1 MVQVVLAVQ
10 QKCKLLN
17 LFSNYRNNNMANEI
31 ANIFKN
37 GIQDLIKDKGP
48 REQDPYIFLLFNCPH
63 HFFKKYCEKEFDLID
78 FKGLNLITNLFVSC
92 DPMLQLDEQIA
103 NRTLVDLMQMED
115 NKIEVE
121 IMTRNNYSNTIE
133 GLLNHVFEHF
143 ENAGEDL
150 ISDSLSK
157 IREERMLK
165 MRKENSSAYEKINKI
180 YQKILINENKEI
192 DNYSYL
198 EYDDFV
204 LIFSRILKYF
214 SGLDI
219 QLSFTDL
226 PDSFAL
232 SIYGNEKQVDKLAEK
247 NEYELQLKNYA
258 IKYERIV
265 EETSKKSPGLYSNE
279 ILTNNQIGE
288 DNRKLLSNTNY
299 ENTNNY
305 RNEWIP
311 LKYSELNTKNVLF
324 FTPTEKF
331 RREKEEKFQRYF
343 GGDEYHECNVTY
355 DGDEICECGCSKYR
369 GVDKLRLIYDS
380 IDSLI
385 KMNYLRQ
392 EKIINYILIKRNYI
406 DYGDKLSVKNIVF
419 KSWNIFNTGTQMDY
433 LFTIRNFYNE
443 EIAYYFLWLTSLV
456 KWLIFPAILG
466 IIVNYSNKIMINPD
480 GSHNHTI
487 LLLLSAFLALWGTA
501 FLSYW
506 DQKEKIFNYL
516 WGTES
521 FQKTEPD
528 SEAFVPDG
536 YVTLVF
542 NRQFPYVSAT
552 KTVCK
557 QLISYIVLFFM
568 LAVIVIG
575 VYVIFLFKVILIKK
589 YPDQQT
595 YIGILSAIENTVL
608 IAIMSN
614 LYNVIA
620 NKLNDWQNYRK
631 DFQRMNALAVKFI
644 LYDLINNFYPLFYIA
659 FIKKA
664 AIFGKEAEQCYGFG
678 GNDSCLE
685 EIEIQLYT
693 TLSINFA
700 LNFLEIGMPLFHQG
714 ARMIALK
721 KKLEIKGIKLGESND
736 NNASLSP
743 HSIDHQMILDEYTD
757 MVGEYSEIL
766 VDLGYLLLFGV
777 VAPLVP
783 VLVLLLVYTEKF
795 FDSYKI
801 FFLSRVKLLDKSN
814 GLNIYNTVIKLIVYG
829 GMFSNVAF
837 LIFGDNYFMPKKNI
851 SYKIML
857 YCAVEFV
864 IFVLT
869 LFIKWNILPSWFEYL
884 DDIKEVY
891 NKKYFR
897 RSAKYLPHLLLLER
911 QRKNKRL
918 RNSQIKVKVE

>member
-1 MVQVVLAVQ
+1 MVD
-10 QKCKLLN
+10 
-17 LFSNYRNNNMANEI
+17 EI
-31 ANIFKN
+31 SKIFEN

-48 REQDPYIFLLFNCPH
+48 REQDPYIFLLFNCPQ
-63 HFFKKYCEKEFDLID
+63 HFFKKYCDKDFNIID
-78 FKGLNLITNLFVSC
+78 FQGLNLITNLFVSC
-92 DPMLQLDEQIA
+92 DPMLQLDEEIA
-103 NRTLVDLMQMED
+103 KRTLPELIQMED
-115 NKIEVE
+115 KKIEE
-121 IMTRNNYSNTIE
+121 ELSIRNNYSNIIE

-143 ENAGEDL
+143 ENASEELVSDL
-150 ISDSLSK
+150 LTK
-157 IREERMLK
+157 IREERMIK
-165 MRKENSSAYEKINKI
+165 IRTEFPEAYEKINKI
-180 YQKILINENKEI
+180 YQKILERDGKEMES
-192 DNYSYL
+192 YSYL

-204 LIFSRILKYF
+204 LILSRILKYF
-214 SGLDI
+214 TGLDV

-226 PDSFAL
+226 PNSFAL
-232 SIYGNEKQVDKLAEK
+232 SIYGNEKQIDKLAEK

-258 IKYERIV
+258 IKYEKIL
-265 EETSKKSPGLYSNE
+265 EEANKKSPGLYSNE
-279 ILTNNQIGE
+279 ILISHHGE
-288 DNRKLLSNTNY
+288 DNRQLLSNAN
-299 ENTNNY
+299 EDNTNNY
-305 RNEWIP
+305 RSEWIP
-311 LKYSELNTKNVLF
+311 LKYSELTTKNVLCF
-324 FTPTEKF
+324 APTEKY
-331 RREKEEKFQRYF
+331 RSDKEEKFQRYF
-343 GGDEYHECNVTY
+343 GGDDYHECNVTY

-380 IDSLI
+380 IDTLV

-392 EKIINYILIKRNYI
+392 EKILNYILIKRNYI
-406 DYGDKLSVKNIVF
+406 DYGDKLSIKNIVF

-456 KWLIFPAILG
+456 KWLIIPAILG

-480 GSHNHTI
+480 GTHNHTI

-501 FLSYW
+501 FLNYW
-506 DQKEKIFNYL
+506 DQKEKIFNYI

-521 FQKTEPD
+521 FQRSEPD

-552 KTVCK
+552 KTICK

-575 VYVIFLFKVILIKK
+575 VYVIFLVKVILIKK
-589 YPDQQT
+589 YPEQQT
-595 YIGILSAIENTVL
+595 YIGILSALENTVL

-614 LYNVIA
+614 LYNIIA

-659 FIKKA
+659 YIKKTT
-664 AIFGKEAEQCYGFG
+664 IFGKEPEQCYGFG

-693 TLSINFA
+693 TLSVNFG

-721 KKLEIKGIKLGESND
+721 KKLEIKGIKLGQ
-736 NNASLSP
+736 NNEEDTSALSP

-801 FFLSRVKLLDKSN
+801 FFLSRVKLLDQSN
-814 GLNIYNTVIKLIVYG
+814 GLNIYNTVIRLIVYG

-837 LIFGDNYFMPKKNI
+837 LIFGDNYFMPTKNI
-851 SYKIML
+851 SYKILL

-864 IFVLT
+864 IFILT
-869 LFIKWNILPSWFEYL
+869 LFVKWNILPSWFEYL

-897 RSAKYLPHLLLLER
+897 RSAKNLPHLLLMER
-911 QRKNKRL
+911 QKRQKL
-918 RNSQIKVKVE
+918 RMSQIKIKAA

>member
-1 MVQVVLAVQ
+1 ML
-10 QKCKLLN
+10 
-17 LFSNYRNNNMANEI
+17 NEI
-31 ANIFKN
+31 SKLFQN

-48 REQDPYIFLLFNCPH
+48 REKDPYIFLLFNCPE
-63 HFFKKYCEKEFDLID
+63 HFFKKYCDKDFNIID

-92 DPMLQLDEQIA
+92 DPMLQLDEEISK
-103 NRTLVDLMQMED
+103 RTLDELSKMED
-115 NKIEVE
+115 NKIEEE
-121 IMTRNNYSNTIE
+121 ISIRNNYSNIIE

-143 ENAGEDL
+143 ENAPEDL
-150 ISDSLSK
+150 LSDLLAK
-157 IREERMLK
+157 IREERMIK
-165 MRKENSSAYEKINKI
+165 MRNEFPSEYEKINKI
-180 YQKILINENKEI
+180 FEKILEMENKEME
-192 DNYSYL
+192 NYSYL

-204 LIFSRILKYF
+204 LIFARILKYF
-214 SGLDI
+214 TGLDI
-219 QLSFTDL
+219 QLTFTDL
-226 PDSFAL
+226 PNSFAL
-232 SIYGNEKQVDKLAEK
+232 SIYGNEKQIDKLAEK
-247 NEYELQLKNYA
+247 KEYELQLKNYGY
-258 IKYERIV
+258 KYQKIL
-265 EETSKKSPGLYSNE
+265 EEANKKSPGLYSNE
-279 ILTNNQIGE
+279 ILTGNEIGD
-288 DNRKLLSNTNY
+288 DNRQLLSNSNDNNL
-299 ENTNNY
+299 NTY
-305 RNEWIP
+305 GNEWIP
-311 LKYSELNTKNVLF
+311 LKYSDLREKNVLCF
-324 FTPTEKF
+324 APTEKYKS
-331 RREKEEKFQRYF
+331 EKEEKFQRYF

-380 IDSLI
+380 IDTLV

-392 EKIINYILIKRNYI
+392 ENILNYILIKRNYI
-406 DYGDKLSVKNIVF
+406 DYGDKLSIKNIVF

-433 LFTIRNFYNE
+433 IFTIRNFYNE

-456 KWLIFPAILG
+456 KWLIIPAILG

-501 FLSYW
+501 FLNYW
-506 DQKEKIFNYL
+506 DQKEKIFNYI

-521 FQKTEPD
+521 FQRSEPD

-536 YVTLVF
+536 FVTLVF

-552 KTVCK
+552 KTICK
-557 QLISYIVLFFM
+557 QLVSYIVLFLM
-568 LAVIVIG
+568 LTAIVIG
-575 VYVIFLFKVILIKK
+575 VYIIFMLKVILIKK
-589 YPDQQT
+589 YPEQQT
-595 YIGILSAIENTVL
+595 YIGILSALENTVL
-608 IAIMSN
+608 IAIMSS
-614 LYNVIA
+614 LYSMIA
-620 NKLNDWQNYRK
+620 YKLNDWQNYRK

-664 AIFGKEAEQCYGFG
+664 TIFGKEAEQCYGFG

-693 TLSINFA
+693 TLSVNFG
-700 LNFLEIGMPLFHQG
+700 LNFLEIGLPIFHQG

-721 KKLEIKGIKLGESND
+721 KKLEIKGIKIGQSNED
-736 NNASLSP
+736 NISALSP
-743 HSIDHQMILDEYTD
+743 HSIDHQMILDEYTE
-757 MVGEYSEIL
+757 MISEYSEIL

-783 VLVLLLVYTEKF
+783 FLVLLLVYTEKF

-801 FFLSRVKLLDKSN
+801 FFLSRVKLLDQSN
-814 GLNIYNTVIKLIVYG
+814 GLNIYNTVFRLIVYG

-837 LIFGDNYFMPKKNI
+837 LIFGDNYFMPTKNI
-851 SYKIML
+851 SYKVVL

-864 IFVLT
+864 IFILT
-869 LFIKWNILPSWFEYL
+869 LFVKWNIMPSWFEYL

-897 RSAKYLPHLLLLER
+897 RSAKNLPHLLLLER
-911 QRKNKRL
+911 QKKHKL
-918 RNSQIKVKVE
+918 RSSQIKIKTE

>member
-1 MVQVVLAVQ
+1 ML
-10 QKCKLLN
+10 
-17 LFSNYRNNNMANEI
+17 NEI
-31 ANIFKN
+31 SKIFQN

-48 REQDPYIFLLFNCPH
+48 REKDPYIFLLFNCPE
-63 HFFKKYCEKEFDLID
+63 HFFKKYCDKDFNIID

-92 DPMLQLDEQIA
+92 DPMLQLDEEISK
-103 NRTLVDLMQMED
+103 RTLDELSKMED
-115 NKIEVE
+115 NKIEEE
-121 IMTRNNYSNTIE
+121 ISIRNNYSNIIE

-143 ENAGEDL
+143 ENAPEDL
-150 ISDSLSK
+150 LSDLLAK
-157 IREERMLK
+157 IREERMIK
-165 MRKENSSAYEKINKI
+165 MRNEFPSEYEKINKI
-180 YQKILINENKEI
+180 FEKILEMENKEME
-192 DNYSYL
+192 NYSYL

-204 LIFSRILKYF
+204 LIFARILKYF
-214 SGLDI
+214 TGLDI
-219 QLSFTDL
+219 QLTFTDL
-226 PDSFAL
+226 PNSFAL
-232 SIYGNEKQVDKLAEK
+232 SIYGNEKQIDKLAEK
-247 NEYELQLKNYA
+247 KEYELQLKNYGY
-258 IKYERIV
+258 KYQKIL
-265 EETSKKSPGLYSNE
+265 EEANKKSPGLYSNE
-279 ILTNNQIGE
+279 ILTGNEIGD
-288 DNRKLLSNTNY
+288 DNRQLLSNSNDNNL
-299 ENTNNY
+299 NTY
-305 RNEWIP
+305 GNEWIP
-311 LKYSELNTKNVLF
+311 LKYSDLREKNVLCF
-324 FTPTEKF
+324 APTEKYKS
-331 RREKEEKFQRYF
+331 EKEEKFQRYF

-369 GVDKLRLIYDS
+369 GIDKLRLIYDS
-380 IDSLI
+380 IDTLV

-392 EKIINYILIKRNYI
+392 ENILNYILIKRNYI
-406 DYGDKLSVKNIVF
+406 DYGDKLSIKNIVF

-433 LFTIRNFYNE
+433 IFTIRNFYNE
-443 EIAYYFLWLTSLV
+443 EIAYYFLWITSLV
-456 KWLIFPAILG
+456 KWLIIPAILG

-501 FLSYW
+501 FLNYW
-506 DQKEKIFNYL
+506 DQKEKIFNYI

-521 FQKTEPD
+521 FQRSEPD

-542 NRQFPYVSAT
+542 NRQFPYVSST
-552 KTVCK
+552 KTICK
-557 QLISYIVLFFM
+557 QLVSYIVLFLM
-568 LAVIVIG
+568 LAAIVIG
-575 VYVIFLFKVILIKK
+575 VYVIFMLKVILIKK
-589 YPDQQT
+589 YPEQQT
-595 YIGILSAIENTVL
+595 YIGILSALENTVL

-614 LYNVIA
+614 LYSMIA

-664 AIFGKEAEQCYGFG
+664 TIFGKEAEQCYGFG

-693 TLSINFA
+693 TLSVNFG
-700 LNFLEIGMPLFHQG
+700 LNFLEIGMPIFHQG

-721 KKLEIKGIKLGESND
+721 KKLEIKGIKIGQSNED
-736 NNASLSP
+736 NLSALSP
-743 HSIDHQMILDEYTD
+743 HSIDHQMILDEYTE
-757 MVGEYSEIL
+757 MVSEYSEIL

-783 VLVLLLVYTEKF
+783 FLVLLLVYTEKF

-801 FFLSRVKLLDKSN
+801 FFLSRVKLLDQSN
-814 GLNIYNTVIKLIVYG
+814 GLNIYNTVFRLIVYG

-837 LIFGDNYFMPKKNI
+837 LIFGDNYFMPTKNI
-851 SYKIML
+851 SYKIVL

-864 IFVLT
+864 IFILT
-869 LFIKWNILPSWFEYL
+869 LFVKWNILPSWFEYL

-897 RSAKYLPHLLLLER
+897 RSAKNLPHLLLLGR
-911 QRKNKRL
+911 QKSLNK
-918 RNSQIKVKVE
+918 E

>member
-1 MVQVVLAVQ
+1 
-10 QKCKLLN
+10 
-17 LFSNYRNNNMANEI
+17 MANEI
-31 ANIFKN
+31 SIIFKN

-48 REQDPYIFLLFNCPH
+48 REQDPYIFLLFNCPQ
-63 HFFKKYCEKEFDLID
+63 HFFKKYCEKDFNIID

-92 DPMLQLDEQIA
+92 DPKLQLDEEIA
-103 NRTLVDLMQMED
+103 NRTLVDLVQMED
-115 NKIEVE
+115 KKIEEE
-121 IMTRNNYSNTIE
+121 IMTRNSYSKIIE
-133 GLLNHVFEHF
+133 ELLNQVFEHF
-143 ENAGEDL
+143 ENASEEL
-150 ISDSLSK
+150 ISDLLTQ
-157 IREERMLK
+157 IREERMIK
-165 MRKENSSAYEKINKI
+165 MRKESSSQYEKVNTI
-180 YQKILINENKEI
+180 YQQILKKENKEI
-192 DNYSYL
+192 DDYCYL

-204 LIFSRILKYF
+204 LIFARILKYF
-214 SGLDI
+214 TGLDL

-226 PDSFAL
+226 PNSFAL
-232 SIYGNEKQVDKLAEK
+232 SIYGNEKQLDKLAEK
-247 NEYELQLKNYA
+247 KEYELQLKNYA
-258 IKYERIV
+258 IKYQKIL
-265 EETSKKSPGLYSNE
+265 EEANKKSPGLYTNE
-279 ILTNNQIGE
+279 ILNVAPIRE
-288 DNRKLLSNTNY
+288 DNRKLLSTSNY

-311 LKYSELNTKNVLF
+311 LKYSELTTKNVLCF
-324 FTPTEKF
+324 VPTEKY
-331 RREKEEKFQRYF
+331 RNEKEEKFQRYN

-355 DGDEICECGCSKYR
+355 DGDEIGDCGCSKYR
-369 GVDKLRLIYDS
+369 GIDKLRLIYDS
-380 IDSLI
+380 IDTLI
-385 KMNYLRQ
+385 KVNYLRQ
-392 EKIINYILIKRNYI
+392 ENIINYILIKRNYI

-456 KWLIFPAILG
+456 KWLIIPAILG

-480 GSHNHTI
+480 GTHNHTI

-501 FLSYW
+501 FLNYW
-506 DQKEKIFNYL
+506 SQKEKIFNYI

-521 FQKTEPD
+521 FHKAEPD
-528 SEAFVPDG
+528 SENFVPDG

-542 NRQFPYVSAT
+542 NRQLPYISAT

-557 QLISYIVLFFM
+557 QLVSYIVLFIM
-568 LAVIVIG
+568 LAAIVIG
-575 VYVIFLFKVILIKK
+575 VYIIFMLKVILIKK
-589 YPDQQT
+589 YPEQQT

-614 LYNVIA
+614 LYNMIA

-631 DFQRMNALAVKFI
+631 DFERMNALAVKFI

-659 FIKKA
+659 FVKKA
-664 AIFGKEAEQCYGFG
+664 TIFGKEAEQCYGFG

-693 TLSINFA
+693 TLSINFG

-721 KKLEIKGIKLGESND
+721 KKLEIKGIRIGENNED
-736 NNASLSP
+736 NTASLSP

-757 MVGEYSEIL
+757 LVSEYSEIL

-783 VLVLLLVYTEKF
+783 LLVLLLVYTEKF

-801 FFLSRVKLLDKSN
+801 FFLSRVKLLDQSN
-814 GLNIYNTVIKLIVYG
+814 GLGVYNTIIRLIVYG

-837 LIFGDNYFMPKKNI
+837 LIFGDNYFMPTKNI
-851 SYKIML
+851 SYKIVL

-864 IFVLT
+864 IFILT

-891 NKKYFR
+891 HKKYFR
-897 RSAKYLPHLLLLER
+897 RSGKNLPHLLLLGR
-911 QRKNKRL
+911 QKKNRKL
-918 RNSQIKVKVE
+918 RTSSQIKIKTE